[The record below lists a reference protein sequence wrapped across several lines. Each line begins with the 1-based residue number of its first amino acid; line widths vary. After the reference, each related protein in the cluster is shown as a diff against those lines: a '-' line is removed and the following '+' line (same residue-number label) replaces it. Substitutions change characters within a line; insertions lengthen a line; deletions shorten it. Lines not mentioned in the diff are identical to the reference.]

1 MNMKLL
7 LAVLAA
13 AALAGAPAVTAAD
26 DALRDNRQQRLEA
39 NRNAAEALRQRG
51 RDQAGEHRSM
61 MRDRMERLDQD
72 ARQRN
77 DRVRE
82 RSQQPFNGIDRG
94 PAR

>member
-1 MNMKLL
+1 MRMKPLFTAL
-7 LAVLAA
+7 AAAVLAGGP
-13 AALAGAPAVTAAD
+13 ALASAD
-26 DALRDNRQQRLEA
+26 DALEDNRQQRLEA

-61 MRDRMERLDQD
+61 MRDRMERLDQG

-82 RSQQPFNGIDRG
+82 RSQQPFNDLHRG
-94 PAR
+94 PSR

>member
-1 MNMKLL
+1 
-7 LAVLAA
+7 
-13 AALAGAPAVTAAD
+13 
-26 DALRDNRQQRLEA
+26 
-39 NRNAAEALRQRG
+39 
-51 RDQAGEHRSM
+51 M